1 MWGGSLPATKLA
13 LVSFGPFSLAAA
25 RLILASILFLCLMTL
40 QPRAVRHLT
49 RADALRMAVLGVIGF
64 AGVQVLQALG
74 TSQTSGATA
83 TVLASTSPLWIAV
96 LAPLLLRE
104 RLRPSAVLGV
114 ALALAGVAA
123 IASPS
128 LGEAAILA
136 GTPLGDVTVLL
147 SSAAAALYTVLG
159 KGLAQRYSPVLFC
172 TVSCLG
178 GTLASAP
185 VAWWELA
192 SSPHTASPT
201 PLGWV
206 LLLYLA
212 ILVTFVGFVIWFWG
226 LRALP
231 AAQAG
236 ALMFLQPLSGLILAI
251 VILGDRPTPLFLV
264 GCALVLVGVYLAAAP
279 SLVFR
284 RTSHPVQTRL

>member
-1 MWGGSLPATKLA
+1 
-13 LVSFGPFSLAAA
+13 
-25 RLILASILFLCLMTL
+25 
-40 QPRAVRHLT
+40 
-49 RADALRMAVLGVIGF
+49 MAVLGVIGF

-96 LAPLLLRE
+96 LAPLVLRE

-114 ALALAGVAA
+114 ALALAGVVA

-185 VAWWELA
+185 MAWWELA
-192 SSPHTASPT
+192 SSPHTVSPT